1 MKLVRRMLAALFA
14 LCLLLALSQCGRRG
28 TPDGGPKDVTPP
40 VLLRADPPNRTTR
53 FDGTRIRLYFDEYV
67 RLQNTDKQLI
77 ISPPLKYPPE
87 ISPMGGA
94 SKVLDIKIT
103 DTLLE
108 NTTYTLNF
116 GQSVVD
122 NNESNP
128 YNFLTYVFST
138 GDYIDSLSL
147 NGVVADGYNRKADA
161 FVSVMLYEIDS
172 AYSDSTVY
180 RQPPYYLTNTLD
192 SAVIFRLD
200 NLKAGKYR
208 LIALKDEGKNNLF
221 NPGADKIGFVEDTIV
236 IPTDSTYKLRLFKEI
251 PPYGVRPP
259 TYAASNKVLFGYL
272 GGEAP
277 SVELLTPLPDSV
289 RTLVAPVFGK
299 DSLNFW
305 FTPWQPD
312 SMQFALHHPRD
323 TQRIDTF
330 TIKPLQIKPDSLM
343 LSWSPRSE
351 AVPGDSVFL
360 TTSIPLAGADTTF
373 MSMVDQDS
381 LQVPFRI
388 SLDSLQGRL
397 HFDFVKEADHTYSL
411 QLLPGAITDF
421 FGATNDSLITRWRV
435 GAPADFG
442 VLRFALQG
450 NLRFPLVVE
459 LTDNRDKTVRQK
471 ILARAEELEFNW
483 LRPDTYRVRV
493 IFDENGNGR
502 WDPGNFLEK
511 KQPELVLYYPAPIE
525 IRANWE
531 KVETFTIRE

>member
-28 TPDGGPKDVTPP
+28 TPSGGPKDETPP
-40 VLLRADPPNRTTR
+40 VLLRADPPNQTTR
-53 FDGTRIRLYFDEYV
+53 FQTDRLRLYFDEYV

-87 ISPMGGA
+87 MSPMGGA
-94 SKVLDIKIT
+94 SKVLEIKLS

-122 NNESNP
+122 NNEGNP

-147 NGVVADGYNRKADA
+147 SGVVADGFNRKADA
-161 FVSVMLYEIDS
+161 FISVMLYEIDS
-172 AYSDSTVY
+172 TFNDSTVFKK
-180 RQPPYYLTNTLD
+180 PPYYLTNTLD

-221 NPGADKIGFVEDTIV
+221 NPNADKIGFVEDTIV
-236 IPTDSTYKLRLFKEI
+236 IPTDSTYKLRLFREI
-251 PPYGVRPP
+251 PRYAVRPP

-277 SVELLTPLPDSV
+277 EVELITPLPDSV
-289 RTLVAPVFGK
+289 RTLVSPVYGK

-312 SMQFALHHPRD
+312 SMLFALRHPRD
-323 TQRIDTF
+323 TQRIDSF
-330 TIKPLQIKPDSLM
+330 TVKPLQIKPDSLM
-343 LSWSPRSE
+343 LNWSLRSE

-360 TTSIPLAGADTTF
+360 TTSIPLVGADTTF

-388 SLDSLQGRL
+388 SIDSLNGSVY
-397 HFDFVKEADHTYSL
+397 FDFAKEAEHTYVL

-421 FGATNDSLITRWRV
+421 FGGTNDSLITRWRV
-435 GAPADFG
+435 GLPTDFG
-442 VLRFALQG
+442 VLRFSLQG
-450 NLRFPLVVE
+450 EMRFPLIVE
-459 LTDNRDKTVRQK
+459 LTDNRDKMVRQK
-471 ILARAEELEFNW
+471 ILTRAEELEFSW
-483 LRPDTYRVRV
+483 LKPDTYRVRV
-493 IFDENGNGR
+493 IFDDNGNGR
-502 WDPGNFLEK
+502 WDPGNYLAK
-511 KQPELVLYYPAPIE
+511 KQPEQVIYYPAPIE